1 MALERGEGYLPS
13 PLFIS
18 SEITMP
24 KTTVIAVRVSVE
36 TKAALRALAAE
47 DRRALSNYVN
57 KLLED
62 HVAEMKGEELEAT
75 S

>member
-1 MALERGEGYLPS
+1 
-13 PLFIS
+13 
-18 SEITMP
+18 MP

-62 HVAEMKGEELEAT
+62 HVEDAT
-75 S
+75 ASRTLGDGTKWEGAR

>member
-1 MALERGEGYLPS
+1 
-13 PLFIS
+13 
-18 SEITMP
+18 MP